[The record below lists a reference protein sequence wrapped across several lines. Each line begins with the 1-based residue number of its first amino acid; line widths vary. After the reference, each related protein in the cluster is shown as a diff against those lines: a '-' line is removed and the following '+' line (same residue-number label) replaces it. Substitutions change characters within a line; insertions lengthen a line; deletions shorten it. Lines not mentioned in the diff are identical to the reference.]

1 MDIFVHILSSRI
13 HIMEKLIEVFME
25 NPEAG
30 FALLKGMIEKYK
42 PMAYEAAGVVMDIY
56 KDFANN
62 KEYPATVAKVKKNMY
77 DAYLAAGF
85 NEDQA
90 LALMINDNI
99 QLMNNIKK
107 QSSKV
112 TSTKKGN

>member
-1 MDIFVHILSSRI
+1 
-13 HIMEKLIEVFME
+13 MEKLIEVFME
-25 NPEAG
+25 SPEAG

-42 PMAYEAAGVVMDIY
+42 PMAYDVAEIIMDIY

-62 KEYPATVAKVKKNMY
+62 SEYPATVAKVKKNMY
-77 DAYLAAGF
+77 DAYIDAGF

-99 QLMNNIKK
+99 RLMDNIRK
-107 QSSKV
+107 QTSKSISS
-112 TSTKKGN
+112 KKGN

>member
-1 MDIFVHILSSRI
+1 
-13 HIMEKLIEVFME
+13 MEKFIEVFME
-25 NPEAG
+25 SPEAG
-30 FALLKGMIEKYK
+30 FALIKGMIEKYK
-42 PMAYEAAGVVMDIY
+42 PMAYETAEIVMDIY
-56 KDFANN
+56 KDLANN
-62 KEYPATVAKVKKNMY
+62 TEYPAIKAKVKKNMY

-85 NEDQA
+85 NAEQA

>member
-1 MDIFVHILSSRI
+1 
-13 HIMEKLIEVFME
+13 MEKLIEVFMKS
-25 NPEAG
+25 PETG

-42 PMAYEAAGVVMDIY
+42 PMAYEVAGIVMDVY
-56 KDFANN
+56 NDFANN
-62 KEYPATVAKVKKNMY
+62 IEYPATVAKVKKNMY
-77 DAYLAAGF
+77 DAYLEVGF

-107 QSSKV
+107 LSSGS
-112 TSTKKGN
+112 TSSKKGN

>member
-1 MDIFVHILSSRI
+1 
-13 HIMEKLIEVFME
+13 MEKLIEVFME
-25 NPEAG
+25 SPEAG
-30 FALLKGMIEKYK
+30 FTLPKGMIEKYK
-42 PMAYEAAGVVMDIY
+42 PMAYEVAGIVMDVY

-62 KEYPATVAKVKKNMY
+62 IDYPATVAKVKKNIY
-77 DAYLAAGF
+77 DAYLEAGF

-107 QSSKV
+107 LSSNS
-112 TSTKKGN
+112 TSSKKGN

>member
-1 MDIFVHILSSRI
+1 
-13 HIMEKLIEVFME
+13 MEKLIEVFME
-25 NPEAG
+25 SPEAG

-42 PMAYEAAGVVMDIY
+42 PMAYEVAGIVMDVY
-56 KDFANN
+56 KDFSNN
-62 KEYPATVAKVKKNMY
+62 TEYPATVAKVKKNMY

>member
-1 MDIFVHILSSRI
+1 
-13 HIMEKLIEVFME
+13 MES
-25 NPEAG
+25 PEAG
-30 FALLKGMIEKYK
+30 FALLKSMIEKYK
-42 PMAYEAAGVVMDIY
+42 PMAYETVDIIMDIY

-62 KEYPATVAKVKKNMY
+62 IEYPATVAKVKKNMY

-107 QSSKV
+107 QSAKS

>member
-1 MDIFVHILSSRI
+1 
-13 HIMEKLIEVFME
+13 MEKLIEVFME
-25 NPEAG
+25 SPEAG

-42 PMAYEAAGVVMDIY
+42 PMAYETAGIVMDIY

-62 KEYPATVAKVKKNMY
+62 SEYPATVAKVKKNMY

-85 NEDQA
+85 NAEQA

-99 QLMNNIKK
+99 QFMNNIKK

>member
-1 MDIFVHILSSRI
+1 
-13 HIMEKLIEVFME
+13 MEKLIEVFME
-25 NPEAG
+25 SPEAG
-30 FALLKGMIEKYK
+30 FVLLKSMIEKYK
-42 PMAYEAAGVVMDIY
+42 PMAYEVAEIVMDIY
-56 KDFANN
+56 KDLANN
-62 KEYPATVAKVKKNMY
+62 TEYPAIKAKVKKNMY

-107 QSSKV
+107 QSSK
-112 TSTKKGN
+112 SIYTKKGN

>member
-1 MDIFVHILSSRI
+1 MQKRRI
-13 HIMEKLIEVFME
+13 HIVDKLIEVFME
-25 NPEAG
+25 SPEAG

-42 PMAYEAAGVVMDIY
+42 PMAYEVADIIMDVY

-62 KEYPATVAKVKKNMY
+62 VEYPTAIAKVKKNMY
-77 DAYLAAGF
+77 DAYLAVGF

-107 QSSKV
+107 LSSK
-112 TSTKKGN
+112 SISQKKGK

>member
-1 MDIFVHILSSRI
+1 MKNT
-13 HIMEKLIEVFME
+13 EELIKTFIE
-25 NPEAG
+25 NPEVGLAVVKT
-30 FALLKGMIEKYK
+30 LVDKYK
-42 PMAYEAAGVVMDIY
+42 PTVYEVGNMIMDVY

-62 KEYPATVAKVKKNMY
+62 TEYPATVAKVKKNMY
-77 DAYLAAGF
+77 DAYIAAGF

-107 QSSKV
+107 QSSK
-112 TSTKKGN
+112 SISSKKGN

>member
-1 MDIFVHILSSRI
+1 
-13 HIMEKLIEVFME
+13 MEKLIEVFME
-25 NPEAG
+25 SPEAG

-42 PMAYEAAGVVMDIY
+42 PMAYDVAGIVMDVY

-62 KEYPATVAKVKKNMY
+62 IDYPATVAKVKKNIY
-77 DAYLAAGF
+77 DAYLEAGF

-107 QSSKV
+107 LSSNS
-112 TSTKKGN
+112 TSSKKGN

>member
-1 MDIFVHILSSRI
+1 
-13 HIMEKLIEVFME
+13 MEKFIEAFFKS
-25 NPEAG
+25 PETG
-30 FALLKGMIEKYK
+30 FLLLNTMIKQYK
-42 PMAYEAAGVVMDIY
+42 PMAYETAGIIMEIY

-62 KEYPATVAKVKKNMY
+62 TEYSATVAKVKKNMY

-85 NEDQA
+85 NEDQV

-107 QSSKV
+107 QSAKSI
-112 TSTKKGN
+112 STKKGN

>member
-1 MDIFVHILSSRI
+1 
-13 HIMEKLIEVFME
+13 MEKLIEVFME
-25 NPEAG
+25 SPEAG

-42 PMAYEAAGVVMDIY
+42 PMAYETVGIIMDIY

-62 KEYPATVAKVKKNMY
+62 TEYPETVAKVKKNMY
-77 DAYLAAGF
+77 DAYLAVGF

-99 QLMNNIKK
+99 QLMNNVKK
-107 QSSKV
+107 LSSKSV
-112 TSTKKGN
+112 SSKKGN

>member
-1 MDIFVHILSSRI
+1 MD
-13 HIMEKLIEVFME
+13 KLFEVFME
-25 NPEAG
+25 SPEAG
-30 FALLKGMIEKYK
+30 FALLKSMIEKYK
-42 PMAYEAAGVVMDIY
+42 PMAYETVDIIMDIY

-62 KEYPATVAKVKKNMY
+62 IEYPATVAKVKKNMY

-107 QSSKV
+107 QSAKS

>member
-1 MDIFVHILSSRI
+1 
-13 HIMEKLIEVFME
+13 MENYEELIKTFIE
-25 NPEAG
+25 NPEVGIAVVKT
-30 FALLKGMIEKYK
+30 LVNKYK
-42 PMAYEAAGVVMDIY
+42 PSVYQLGEMIMDVY

-62 KEYPATVAKVKKNMY
+62 TDYPATVAKVKKNIY
-77 DAYLAAGF
+77 DAYLEAGF

-107 QSSKV
+107 LSSNS
-112 TSTKKGN
+112 TSSKKGN

>member
-1 MDIFVHILSSRI
+1 
-13 HIMEKLIEVFME
+13 MEKLIEIFME
-25 NPEAG
+25 SPEAG

-42 PMAYEAAGVVMDIY
+42 PMAYEVAGIVMDVY

-62 KEYPATVAKVKKNMY
+62 KEYPETVAKVKKNMY
-77 DAYLAAGF
+77 DAYLEAGF

-107 QSSKV
+107 LSSNS
-112 TSTKKGN
+112 TSSKKGN